1 MTVSTTILSVRVCAR
16 LCYERQQPN
25 NRTVCLRQ
33 RQWGGSTTGCA
44 TVTATGIEKPSAI
57 KGRFDKIHQKYEL
70 QPNSQKPQQTHRAA
84 AKQAAT
90 MTGWVGVSGF
100 H

>member
-1 MTVSTTILSVRVCAR
+1 MTVSTKILSVRVCVC
-16 LCYERQQPN
+16 LCYERQQSN

-44 TVTATGIEKPSAI
+44 TVTATGIEKQSAI
-57 KGRFDKIHQKYEL
+57 KGRYDKIHQKYEL
-70 QPNSQKPQQTHRAA
+70 QQNSQKPIHRAG